1 MAEPLPIGPRPTR
14 VQPAVEVQDVLF
26 RYPDG
31 GGGVED
37 LSLSIAPGELVV
49 AVGPSGCGKTTLL
62 RLVAGFLRPQKGWVR
77 IGGVDQADVPARE
90 RECGV
95 VFQSYALF
103 PTMRVWEN
111 VAYPLR
117 VRGVRAAERRE
128 RAHAMLETMGLQAH
142 ADRMP
147 AQLSGGQQQRVA
159 LARALVF
166 GPRALL
172 LDEPLS
178 ALDAAVRLQMRDEI
192 RRIQRDQRIATL
204 MITHDQDEALS
215 MADRVAVMRTG
226 RIEQV
231 AIPKTLYDRPSNRFV
246 ASFIGRA
253 NLLEG
258 KMRSGRSVETGVGL
272 LPLAGPV
279 SNPVP
284 NPAINPVA
292 NPVANP
298 AAGPAADS
306 PANSVAN
313 SVANPVSEMMPALA
327 GETLPRRVAV
337 LIRPE
342 RIRVLPIGSGADDVG
357 RIAVLKVAPVRDS
370 FHGAL
375 RRVHVAVLGQVVA
388 DPETGASRIV
398 PPDPDLE
405 PPPLIEIETRDRRP
419 FDRIV
424 IPADAVQ
431 TLTEGAPT

>member
-1 MAEPLPIGPRPTR
+1 MAEGLPIGSRTR

-26 RYPDG
+26 RYPDS

-37 LSLSIAPGELVV
+37 LSLSIAPGELVI

-77 IGGVDQADVPARE
+77 IGGVDQASVPARE

-117 VRGVRAAERRE
+117 VRGVRAAERRA

-147 AQLSGGQQQRVA
+147 AHLSGGQQQRVA

-272 LPLAGPV
+272 LPLA
-279 SNPVP
+279 
-284 NPAINPVA
+284 NPVA
-292 NPVANP
+292 GANP
-298 AAGPAADS
+298 GVNANANAAPAPAPAPADE
-306 PANSVAN
+306 A
-313 SVANPVSEMMPALA
+313 
-327 GETLPRRVAV
+327 LPRRVAV

-342 RIRVLPIGSGADDVG
+342 RIQVLPIGGEAASDVG

-375 RRVHVAVLGQVVA
+375 RRVHVAVLGQVIA
-388 DPETGASRIV
+388 DPETGTSRIV

-431 TLTEGAPT
+431 TLTEAASP

>member
-1 MAEPLPIGPRPTR
+1 MADASCPVLPGVR
-14 VQPAVEVQDVLF
+14 VQPAVEVQAALF
-26 RYPDG
+26 RYPDS

-37 LSLSIAPGELVV
+37 LSLTIAPGELVV
-49 AVGPSGCGKTTLL
+49 AVGPSGCGKSTLL
-62 RLVAGFLRPQKGWVR
+62 RLIAGFLRPQKGWVR
-77 IGGVDQADVPARE
+77 IGGVDQASVPARE
-90 RECGV
+90 RDCGV

-117 VRGVRAAERRE
+117 VRGVGAAERRA

-142 ADRMP
+142 ADRRP

-204 MITHDQDEALS
+204 LITHDQDEALS

-231 AIPKTLYDRPSNRFV
+231 AIPRTLYDRPSNRFV

-258 KMRSGRSVETGVGL
+258 KMRSSRSVETGVGL
-272 LPLAGPV
+272 LPLA
-279 SNPVP
+279 
-284 NPAINPVA
+284 AIPGT
-292 NPVANP
+292 
-298 AAGPAADS
+298 AAGPLP
-306 PANSVAN
+306 PAGDA
-313 SVANPVSEMMPALA
+313 
-327 GETLPRRVAV
+327 PRRVAV
-337 LIRPE
+337 LVRPE
-342 RIRVLPIGSGADDVG
+342 RIDILSVGTEPASGAG
-357 RIAVLKVAPVRDS
+357 RVAVLKVAPVRDS

-375 RRVHVAVLGQVVA
+375 RRVHVAVLGQVVRDA
-388 DPETGASRIV
+388 ATGATRLV

-405 PPPLIEIETRDRRP
+405 PPPLIEIETRDRRH
-419 FDRIV
+419 FDRIS

-431 TLTEGAPT
+431 TLNEGAPS

>member
-1 MAEPLPIGPRPTR
+1 MAEGLPIGSRTR

-26 RYPDG
+26 RYPDS

-37 LSLSIAPGELVV
+37 LSLSIAPGELVI

-77 IGGVDQADVPARE
+77 IGGVDQASVPARE

-117 VRGVRAAERRE
+117 VRGVRAAERRA

-147 AQLSGGQQQRVA
+147 AHLSGGQQQRVA

-272 LPLAGPV
+272 LPLA
-279 SNPVP
+279 
-284 NPAINPVA
+284 NPVA
-292 NPVANP
+292 GANP
-298 AAGPAADS
+298 GVNANANAAPAPAPAPADE
-306 PANSVAN
+306 A
-313 SVANPVSEMMPALA
+313 
-327 GETLPRRVAV
+327 LPRRVAV

-342 RIRVLPIGSGADDVG
+342 RIQVLPIGGEAASDVG

-375 RRVHVAVLGQVVA
+375 RRVHVAVLGQVIA
-388 DPETGASRIV
+388 DPETGTSRIV